1 MGYGKEER
9 NSFEGLCWGLF
20 GRKKAPKMRRKYQEC
35 LKHYEA
41 AQTTTTGDANDDDHP
56 EYKKRFI
63 YSYVTA
69 NVTN

>member
-9 NSFEGLCWGLF
+9 NSFEMHEGLF
-20 GRKKAPKMRRKYQEC
+20 GRKKAGRNISARNEC

-69 NVTN
+69 NVTF